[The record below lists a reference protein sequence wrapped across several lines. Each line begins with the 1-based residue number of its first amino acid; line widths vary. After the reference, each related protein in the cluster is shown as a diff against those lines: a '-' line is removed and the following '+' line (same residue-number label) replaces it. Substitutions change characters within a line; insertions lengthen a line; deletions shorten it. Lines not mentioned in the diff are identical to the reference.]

1 LFGNAPGLEVE
12 AEAEVLA
19 VDAEVMIELAS
30 AGLNIAMLATGLLTM
45 IESLLVLAF
54 LVFETRFGVKTMI
67 SSQEIK
73 ILL

>member
-1 LFGNAPGLEVE
+1 LFGNAPGLEV
-12 AEAEVLA
+12 EAEVLA